1 MMSALVRSVLMSLA
15 PQARGGLPGRSAPAM
30 RRYRRWLVV
39 TLTAVAA
46 LSLLAVVL
54 GMRLSTPGSPSRET
68 SLPKAAGI
76 MPVIPPKPVPRLA
89 FSDGEGRPLGLADFK
104 GRAVLVNFW
113 ATWCVPC
120 RREMPAL
127 DRLQAK
133 LGGPAFQVLA
143 ISIDRQ
149 GIAAVRAFY
158 RGLGL
163 RSLGI
168 NLDASGKALAALGLE
183 GIPVTLLID
192 RDGREIGRK
201 LGALEWDSPAVV
213 DAIRRSLALT
223 EQPR

>member
-1 MMSALVRSVLMSLA
+1 MMSAMIRSVLISRA
-15 PQARGGLPGRSAPAM
+15 ARAHGGLPSPSASAR
-30 RRYRRWLVV
+30 RRYRLRLG
-39 TLTAVAA
+39 LTAVGA

-54 GMRLSTPGSPSRET
+54 GLRLSAPGWRSHET
-68 SLPKAAGI
+68 SLLNAAGI
-76 MPVIPPKPVPRLA
+76 MPIIPPKPVPRIA
-89 FSDGEGRPLGLADFK
+89 FSDGEGRPLSLADFK
-104 GRAVLVNFW
+104 GRAVLLNFW

-127 DRLQAK
+127 DRRQAK
-133 LGGPAFQVLA
+133 LGGRIFQVLA
-143 ISIDRQ
+143 ISVDRQ
-149 GIAAVRAFY
+149 GIAAVQAFY

-168 NLDASGKALAALGLE
+168 NLDASGKALAALTLE

-201 LGALEWDSPAVV
+201 LGALEWDSAAVV
-213 DAIRRSLALT
+213 DAIRQSLALT